1 MFGNYACNV
10 STCPE
15 HETTAKGTV
24 LAGGESLLFLSSM
37 VVEPPAIDVRK
48 SVGVVSPCMCN
59 NRSITLIP
67 TIFEETH
74 DQIIRL
80 PSDQQMSPP
89 PFSIQFTTSLE
100 PAPSEINNSHN
111 HHDFIICHLPSQDHD
126 GPAWLGMHNFTTKSR
141 PTHHSL
147 IFHNVGMSIYLR
159 SSQREIHGDFRQF
172 LLRITYITV
181 DCLVQNSMPCWDC
194 KYIILQ

>member
-1 MFGNYACNV
+1 MSERTTMPPESSVFNHPSYVSRINFIFLFYSTLEYCFGNYACNV

-59 NRSITLIP
+59 NRSITLISYDSRR
-67 TIFEETH
+67 TH

-80 PSDQQMSPP
+80 PSDQQMLPP

-100 PAPSEINNSHN
+100 PAP
-111 HHDFIICHLPSQDHD
+111 
-126 GPAWLGMHNFTTKSR
+126 
-141 PTHHSL
+141 
-147 IFHNVGMSIYLR
+147 
-159 SSQREIHGDFRQF
+159 
-172 LLRITYITV
+172 
-181 DCLVQNSMPCWDC
+181 
-194 KYIILQ
+194 